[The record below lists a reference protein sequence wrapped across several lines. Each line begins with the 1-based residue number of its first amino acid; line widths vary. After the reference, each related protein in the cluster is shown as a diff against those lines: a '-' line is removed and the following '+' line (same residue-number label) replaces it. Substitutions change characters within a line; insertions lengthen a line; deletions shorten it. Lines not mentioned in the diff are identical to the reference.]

1 MSESFSD
8 HALWMQRCL
17 TLARRAIGRTAPNP
31 MVGCVVVK
39 DGIVVGEG
47 FHPKAGESH
56 AEVFALREA
65 GDRAVGATLY
75 VNLEPCNHY
84 GRTPPCSEAV
94 VKAQVARVVVG
105 MVDPDPRV
113 AGGGIARLRQAGIEV
128 IVGVEEQA
136 CRDLNEAFVH
146 RVTYHQPFG
155 ILKYAMTLD
164 GKIATTSGHSAWIT
178 SEAARTYVHHL
189 RAQCGAVIVGTNT
202 VNRDDPQLTSHQT
215 DNTAIPNPIR
225 VVMSRSLQLPRAAK
239 LWQTQLVPTLVFT
252 EQHPDTE
259 IARHLSAQ
267 QVEVIYLPQV
277 TPKDV
282 LAVLHQR
289 GVMKVLWECGG
300 SLSAQAIAQGCVQ
313 KVLAFVA
320 PKIVGGQSAPSPIG
334 ELGLNR
340 MTEALTLDRV
350 TLKTID
356 QDVLISGYLKSSVGA
371 GFPP

>member
-17 TLARRAIGRTAPNP
+17 TLARQAMGRTAPNP
-31 MVGCVVVK
+31 MVGCVIVK
-39 DGIVVGEG
+39 DGAVVGEG
-47 FHPKAGESH
+47 FHPKAGEPH

-65 GDRAVGATLY
+65 GDRARGATLY
-75 VNLEPCNHY
+75 VNLEPCNHH

-113 AGGGIARLRQAGIEV
+113 AGGGIERLRQAGIEV

-146 RVTYHQPFG
+146 RVIHHQPFG

-225 VVMSRSLQLPRAAK
+225 VVMSRSLQLPRSAK

-259 IARHLSAQ
+259 MAQHLAAQ
-267 QVEVIYLPQV
+267 QVDVIHLPQV

-289 GVMKVLWECGG
+289 GVMTVLWECGG

-340 MTEALTLDRV
+340 MTEALPLDRV

-356 QDVLISGYLKSSVGA
+356 QDVLISGYLQSR
-371 GFPP
+371 